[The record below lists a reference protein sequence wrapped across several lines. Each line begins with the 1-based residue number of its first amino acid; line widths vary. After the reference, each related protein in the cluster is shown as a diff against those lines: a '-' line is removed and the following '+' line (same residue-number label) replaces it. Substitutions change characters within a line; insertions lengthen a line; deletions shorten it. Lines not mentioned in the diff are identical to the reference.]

1 MRTALPVAFRH
12 DSGHDPDPESGCEG
26 HLGVRVRAPYRSG
39 QAAEL
44 AYLLRHNGAP
54 IASTFDADGRRPARH
69 VAVLEFVC
77 RLHGNPAVGL
87 LPRVNRAVMCCAGG

>member
-1 MRTALPVAFRH
+1 MTPTRNLDVKAIWAYGFAHRTGP
-12 DSGHDPDPESGCEG
+12 GHTGIPAYLGAG
-26 HLGVRVRAPYRSG
+26 H
-39 QAAEL
+39 AAEL

-87 LPRVNRAVMCCAGG
+87 LPRFNRAVMCCAGG

>member
-1 MRTALPVAFRH
+1 MTPTRNLDVKAIWAYGFAHRT
-12 DSGHDPDPESGCEG
+12 G
-26 HLGVRVRAPYRSG
+26 RATRRSWRTCFDTT
-39 QAAEL
+39 AP
-44 AYLLRHNGAP
+44 P

-87 LPRVNRAVMCCAGG
+87 LPRFNRAVMCCAGG

>member
-1 MRTALPVAFRH
+1 MTPTRNLDVKAIWAYGFAHRTGP
-12 DSGHDPDPESGCEG
+12 
-26 HLGVRVRAPYRSG
+26 G

-87 LPRVNRAVMCCAGG
+87 LPRFNRAVMCCAGG